1 MLDSARQR
9 VRQFREATARP
20 TNADLTLARTYLD
33 GTLLDLFQGQEPR
46 DVVHG
51 VRTARWLLDRG
62 HADRELLQAA
72 LLHDVGKGNQRTRDR
87 VAYVVAARMRLAGT
101 LARRGTATRMA
112 QAVGRSLR
120 HSDVGAMLLEQ
131 AGASP
136 RVVALTRLHHS
147 EPGGDGMLALLQ
159 EADAAS

>member
-1 MLDSARQR
+1 MPDSARQR
-9 VRQFREATARP
+9 IRQFREARAKP

-33 GTLLDLFQGQEPR
+33 GTLLDLFQAQEPR

-51 VRTARWLLDRG
+51 ARAARWLLERG
-62 HADRELLQAA
+62 YEDRELLQAA

-87 VAYVVAARMRLAGT
+87 VVYVIAGRLRLAEA
-101 LARRGTATRMA
+101 LATRGRRTRMG
-112 QAVGRSLR
+112 QAVARSLR
-120 HSDVGAMLLEQ
+120 HSEAGAILLDE

-136 RVVALTRLHHS
+136 RVIELTRLHHS
-147 EPGGDGMLALLQ
+147 KPGGDGMLAVLQ